1 MALQIS
7 DLARAA
13 DVPVS
18 TIRYYERIGLLT
30 PARRTE
36 AKYRLYDEQAVDE
49 VRFIRRAQGL
59 GFTLPEIAGLLNL
72 SRSGKAT
79 CEEVLRLGRL
89 HLAALDEKLAQLTRF
104 RTRLDIAVSSWSGGD
119 CGFTARGLCSLVD
132 LTDSSERSGPGTHGV
147 ANGQRVGV

>member
-1 MALQIS
+1 MGLHIG

-13 DVPVS
+13 DVPIS

-30 PARRTE
+30 AARRSE
-36 AKYRLYDEQAVDE
+36 AKYRLYDDQAIDE

-59 GFTLPEIAGLLNL
+59 GFTLPEIAGLLSL

-89 HLAALDEKLAQLTRF
+89 HVGALDEKLARLIRF
-104 RTRLDIAVSSWSGGD
+104 RSRLGEAVSTWSEGG
-119 CGFTARGLCSLVD
+119 CGFTARGLCSLIE
-132 LTDSSERSGPGTHGV
+132 LTDLPERP
-147 ANGQRVGV
+147 